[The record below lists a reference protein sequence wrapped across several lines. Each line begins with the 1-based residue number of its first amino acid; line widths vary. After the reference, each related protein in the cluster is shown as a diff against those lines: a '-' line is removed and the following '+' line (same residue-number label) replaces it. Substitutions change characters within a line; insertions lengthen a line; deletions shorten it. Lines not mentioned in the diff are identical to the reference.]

1 MRGSRTGRQS
11 GRAGRG
17 LQVLW
22 VGLLL
27 SGAVVRSLAAQ
38 LDDSCMVSALNRT
51 APVDVSGVWVLPN
64 VPASAG
70 LVRVRATCVRG
81 GTVQSGA
88 SSLILVPANGVVT
101 VADISFQDPAPI
113 TASLGLTAPT
123 TSLTAKGQT
132 VQLAALATY
141 SGGTTADVTAA
152 VSGTDYRTSN
162 PLVATVDVE
171 GLVTAQASGI
181 AIISAVNE
189 GALAILRLQVVLSG
203 STVGDGIPDD
213 WKVAHGLDPNDPL
226 VAYEDPDHD
235 GLTNLEEFQYGT
247 DPNNPDTDGDGLSDG
262 DEVHVYH
269 TNPLLWDTDGDGISD
284 GVEVRT
290 GSNPLDIHSFNLA
303 AALSAITVSP
313 AAFKLVFNTVSGEA
327 SRLLLATGQVIDGRS
342 IDMFNPLYQTQVA
355 SSDLTVASLGAELG
369 RVYAGQSGTATITVS
384 NGGHAGTAGVTVAA
398 FSPTALGFVPL
409 PGFQNAVEVA
419 GSYAYLASGGA
430 GLSVV
435 DVTNLELPALVA
447 QLPTPSSAN
456 DVRVLGSVAYA
467 ALDGGLL
474 IADVTDPTHPVRLG
488 SLPLPGGKQ
497 VRLAV
502 GGGLVYLVDL
512 SFGLRVVDASNPL
525 QPAVVGALAL
535 PGTPRAVSLGGSGL
549 GGFGLAGAYAVVAC
563 GDGGVAV
570 VDVSAPAAPRL
581 VGSTPPDQPRA
592 GSVTVRGHLVYVAAG
607 EAAIYGGLHVVE
619 LADPT
624 NPVEIGASE
633 DDLGVTRAAL
643 ADGVALGSQFFLV
656 GQAAVFAI
664 GGLPP
669 VYTAAVDLTT
679 VNRGFVPPRGNDVAL
694 RGGAFFVAGNDA
706 LGEFSAY
713 SYGFSGL
720 TTGLLAMPADGGTTP
735 PTVSLTAPAAGS
747 SVLERVPVAV
757 TATAHDE
764 VSVSSVSFLVNGTVV
779 DTLYQPPYQI
789 QVPMPSGQ
797 PTVTLGAVATGLGGL
812 QATTVETVDVTPY
825 PLPVVTVLAP
835 VAGQTV
841 VAGTQLTIAA
851 TATDA
856 VAVTRVELYLN
867 GQLVTA
873 LAAPPY
879 LAVTAVPP
887 APATLTV
894 TAIAYDAVGA
904 GNPSAPVTVTV
915 VPDAPPAVTVFAPV
929 DGAQVVEATPVPIVA
944 GATDLAGIASVH
956 FFVNGSDV
964 AAESFVPFT
973 FGFVAPPA
981 GQTTAIHV
989 LAIDGAGLQTATPD
1003 LTVTSIADPGTAV
1016 SGFVLDPSGAAVAGA
1031 SVTVTAQGGATGT
1044 ATSGGDGSFV
1054 VPGLPTNQG
1063 NLEVSASGPLGG
1075 CPVQASAEV
1084 PPPPPGQNVFAG
1096 NLTLVPAA
1104 GSVAQTTTVTG
1115 TVMGTDG
1122 QGLADVGITVSST
1135 DLADTATVVS
1145 GAGGAF
1151 TVTGFPARAWPLQ
1164 AEATIATGGV
1174 MLYGAD
1180 HGGPVPVAGGTT
1192 SLGAL
1197 ALQPYPYSGPDPLTT
1212 VTGQVNNPDGSP
1224 AAGVQVVI
1232 DLGYAQLVTATA
1244 ADGTFGVAGVPTLQ
1258 GEVQVAA
1265 SQILPC
1271 NVRYAT
1277 GVLNLAPLNPGAV
1290 TGAGVLTLRLDT
1302 GPLTQ

>member
-1 MRGSRTGRQS
+1 
-11 GRAGRG
+11 
-17 LQVLW
+17 
-22 VGLLL
+22 
-27 SGAVVRSLAAQ
+27 
-38 LDDSCMVSALNRT
+38 
-51 APVDVSGVWVLPN
+51 
-64 VPASAG
+64 
-70 LVRVRATCVRG
+70 
-81 GTVQSGA
+81 VQSGA

-101 VADISFQDPAPI
+101 VADISFQNPAPI
-113 TASLGLTAPT
+113 TASLGLTAAT

-152 VSGTDYRTSN
+152 ASGTDYRTSN
-162 PLVATVDVE
+162 PLVATVDAE

-303 AALSAITVSP
+303 AALASITVSP

-327 SRLLLATGQVIDGRS
+327 SRLLQATGQVIDGRS

-369 RVYAGQSGTATITVS
+369 RVYAGRSGTATITVS
-384 NGGHAGTAGVTVAA
+384 NSGHAGSSGVTVAA
-398 FSPTALGFVPL
+398 FSPTALGFVAL

-435 DVTNLELPALVA
+435 DVTNLELPALTA
-447 QLPTPSSAN
+447 RLTTPSSAN

-474 IADVTDPTHPVRLG
+474 LADVTDPTHPVRLG
-488 SLPLPGGKQ
+488 SLPIPGGKQ

-502 GGGLVYLVDL
+502 GGGGLVYLVDL
-512 SFGLRVVDASNPL
+512 NFGLRVVDASNPL

-535 PGTPRAVSLGGSGL
+535 PGTPRAVSLGGSAL
-549 GGFGLAGAYAVVAC
+549 GGFGLAGAYAVIAC
-563 GDGGVAV
+563 GDGGLAV
-570 VDVSAPAAPRL
+570 VDVSAPTAPRL

-592 GSVTVRGHLVYVAAG
+592 GSVTVRGHLAYVAAG

-669 VYTAAVDLTT
+669 VYSAAVDLTT

-694 RGGAFFVAGNDA
+694 RSGAFFVAGNYE
-706 LGEFSAY
+706 LGEFVAY

-720 TTGLLAMPADGGTTP
+720 TTGLLEMPVDGGTTP

-747 SVLERVPVAV
+747 SVLERVPVTV

-789 QVPMPSGQ
+789 QVPMPSGP
-797 PTVTLGAVATGLGGL
+797 PTVTLGAVATGLSGL
-812 QATTVETVDVTPY
+812 QATTVETVNVQPY
-825 PLPVVTVLAP
+825 PLPVATLLAP
-835 VAGQTV
+835 APGQTV

-856 VAVTRVELYLN
+856 VAVTRVELYVN

-879 LAVTAVPP
+879 LAVTAMPP

-904 GNPSAPVTVTV
+904 GDPSAPVTVTV
-915 VPDAPPAVTVFAPV
+915 VPDVPPAVTVFAPV
-929 DGAQVVEATPVPIVA
+929 DGAQVVEGTPVPIVA
-944 GATDLAGIASVH
+944 GATDASGIASVH
-956 FFVNGSDV
+956 FFVNGTDV
-964 AAESFVPFT
+964 SAESFAPFT
-973 FGFVAPPA
+973 AGFLAPPA

-989 LAIDGAGLQTATPD
+989 LAIDGAGLHTATPD
-1003 LTVTSIADPGTAV
+1003 LTVTSIADSGTPV
-1016 SGFVLDPSGAAVAGA
+1016 SGFVFDPSGAAVAGA

-1063 NLEVSASGPLGG
+1063 NLEVSVSGSLGG
-1075 CPVQASAEV
+1075 CPAQASADV

-1096 NLTLVPAA
+1096 NLTLAPTA

-1115 TVMGTDG
+1115 TVLSTDG
-1122 QGLADVGITVSST
+1122 QGLAGVGVTVSST

-1164 AEATIATGGV
+1164 AEATITTGGV
-1174 MLYGAD
+1174 MLYGVD
-1180 HGGPVPVAGGTT
+1180 HGGLVPVAGGTT

-1244 ADGTFGVAGVPTLQ
+1244 ADGTFRVAGVPTLQ
-1258 GEVQVAA
+1258 SEVQVAA

-1277 GVLNLAPLNPGAV
+1277 GVMNVAPLNPGAV
-1290 TGAGVLTLRLDT
+1290 TAAGLLTLRLDT
-1302 GPLTQ
+1302 RPVTQ